1 MFASISS
8 SYLFGIDGIGVEV
21 ECDLVP
27 ARQNPSF
34 TIVGLADSA
43 IKESKERVKS
53 ALMNIGVAIFDR
65 SITINLAPADLK
77 KEGSHLDLPIAISL
91 LKASENIEGDLKKML
106 FLGEL
111 SLDGRLRPVA
121 GVLSIAEYAAK
132 HGFEKIIL
140 PKENANEAALI
151 SNIDIYPFEK
161 LEDIVLF
168 LQGLNHTE
176 PYKLEK
182 NPYDSV
188 IPFKLDFRD
197 IKGQF
202 FARRAA
208 EVAASGMHNFI
219 MIGTPGSGKTM
230 ISKRLPTI
238 LPPMTL
244 TEALETTKIHS
255 IAGLIRDNGSLI
267 THRPFVGP
275 HHTASNIAII
285 GGGTKA
291 KPGHVSIASNGILFL
306 DEMLEFSRNVLEVLR
321 QPLEDKVV
329 TVARAGRTVT
339 YPAKFMLVGAMNPC
353 PCGYLGD
360 KHKECTCS
368 QTMIERYRA
377 RLSGPLLDRIDLIA
391 NVENVDYKD
400 LLSMQEG
407 EASESIRERV
417 MQVHEIQKKRFEGED
432 ILFNSQMTES
442 LMKKFCKLDSD
453 AEKVLESIMNK
464 YNISAR
470 AYGKILK
477 TARTVADMSHS
488 NNICKNHI
496 LEAFQMKLPATN

>member
-1 MFASISS
+1 MFASVSS

-21 ECDLVP
+21 ECDVLP
-27 ARQNPSF
+27 PSQTTTF
-34 TIVGLADSA
+34 SIVGLADSA

-53 ALMNIGVAIFDR
+53 ALSNIGFTLFQR

-77 KEGSHLDLPIAISL
+77 KEGSHLDLPIAIAL
-91 LKASENIEGDLKKML
+91 LKAYEVIESDLSKIL

-111 SLDGRLRPVA
+111 SLDGKLRGVS
-121 GVLSIAEYAAK
+121 GVLSIAEYAARN
-132 HGFEKIIL
+132 GFENIIL
-140 PKENANEAALI
+140 PKDNANEAALI
-151 SNIDIYPFEK
+151 SDIEVYPFEN
-161 LEDIVLF
+161 LNEIILF
-168 LQGLNHTE
+168 LQGVNHYE
-176 PYKLEK
+176 PFKLK
-182 NPYDSV
+182 SNPYDNP
-188 IPFKLDFRD
+188 IDFKLDFKD

-230 ISKRLPTI
+230 ISKRLPSI

-244 TEALETTKIHS
+244 AEALETTKIHS

-329 TVARAGRTVT
+329 TIARAGRTVT

-368 QTMIERYRA
+368 QSMIDRYRA

-400 LLSMQEG
+400 LLNMQEG
-407 EASESIRERV
+407 EPSVAIRQRV
-417 MQVHEIQKKRFEGED
+417 IEAHEIQAKRFKDEG

-442 LMKKFCKLDSD
+442 MMNKFCKLDDEAS
-453 AEKVLESIMNK
+453 KILENIMHK

-470 AYGKILK
+470 AYGKIVK
-477 TARTVADMSHS
+477 TARTIADMSHS
-488 NNICKNHI
+488 ANINKKDI
-496 LEAFQMKLPATN
+496 LEAFQMKIPAAN